1 MVSIS
6 DEHDLQERLDQAF
19 QAITP
24 RTAPVDQA
32 VRKGRVIRVRRRI
45 AAVAAPA
52 VVAVAVAVPFLLHQA
67 ATQPVLNQ
75 SRHHHVT
82 VHPAG
87 PHAPAGLIASGTV
100 DGQPWRVAA
109 DKPGTAGAKPGS
121 QCFMALSL
129 QDCLPV
135 TAPDRTHPVA
145 LTSVSNGPTDAGYGL
160 VSAAVSYVTVRLA
173 DGEVLTL
180 RPVSVYGTRFVAY
193 AVPRHLAVSRI
204 TAYSAHGE
212 LATAIPFNDPEG
224 SAILGLWQQPG
235 QTGPGRVTRLV
246 GSGAVGGRTWS
257 VTAYVG
263 PWGDCLLIRGVR
275 DLGSGCVPL
284 SSMRGTSV
292 AGSTSGPPEVVY
304 GSAAADVEH
313 VVITLRGGGTIRAQA
328 VPAGSQKFF
337 AFELS
342 HGQHTVRWQ
351 AYDAAG
357 HETSSGPIIMP

>member
-1 MVSIS
+1 MSIS

-45 AAVAAPA
+45 AAVATPA
-52 VVAVAVAVPFLLHQA
+52 VVAVAIAVPLLLQQA
-67 ATQPVLNQ
+67 ATQPLLNQ

-129 QDCLPV
+129 QDCSPV
-135 TAPDRTHPVA
+135 TATDRTRPVA
-145 LTSVSNGPTDAGYGL
+145 LTGVSNGPANAGFGP

-180 RPVSVYGTRFVAY
+180 RPVSVYGTRLVAY
-193 AVPRHLAVSRI
+193 AVPQHLAISRI

-212 LATAIPFNDPEG
+212 LASAIPFNDPAG
-224 SAILGLWQQPG
+224 PAIVGLWQQPG
-235 QTGPGRVTRLV
+235 QTGPRRVTRLV
-246 GSGAVGGRTWS
+246 GSGTVAGRPWS
-257 VTAYVG
+257 VTAHIG
-263 PWGDCLLIRGVR
+263 PWGDCLLVHGAG
-275 DLGSGCVPL
+275 DMGSNCVPL

-292 AGSTSGPPEVVY
+292 SGSTSGPPEVVY
-304 GSAAADVEH
+304 GSAAADVER
-313 VVITLRGGGTIRAQA
+313 VVIILRGGGTIRAQA
-328 VPAGSQKFF
+328 VSAGAQKFF
-337 AFELS
+337 AFALS
-342 HGQHTVRWQ
+342 HGQHTVRWH

-357 HETSSGPIIMP
+357 HETSSGPAIMP